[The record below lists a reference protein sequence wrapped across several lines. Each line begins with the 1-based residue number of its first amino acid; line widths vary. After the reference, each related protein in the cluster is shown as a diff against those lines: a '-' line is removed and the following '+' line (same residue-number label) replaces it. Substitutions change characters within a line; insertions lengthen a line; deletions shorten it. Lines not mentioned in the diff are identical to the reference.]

1 MSAIVIDGTPAAEL
15 KPYDFTTK
23 SQPSV
28 KPTDA
33 EIAAYMDRY
42 GPGGGVQTAFGKYT
56 GD

>member
-1 MSAIVIDGTPAAEL
+1 MGAIVIDGNPASEL
-15 KPYDFTTK
+15 KPYDFTNK
-23 SQPSV
+23 PQPSV

-42 GPGGGVQTAFGKYT
+42 GPGGGVDTAFGRYT

>member
-1 MSAIVIDGTPAAEL
+1 MSAIIIDGVPAAEL
-15 KPYDFTTK
+15 KPYDFTNK
-23 SQPSV
+23 PQPSV

-42 GPGGGVQTAFGKYT
+42 GPGGGYDTAFGRYT

>member
-1 MSAIVIDGTPAAEL
+1 MKAIVIDGTPAAEL
-15 KPYDFTTK
+15 KPYDFTDK

-28 KPTDA
+28 EPTDA
-33 EIAAYMDRY
+33 EKAAWNDRY